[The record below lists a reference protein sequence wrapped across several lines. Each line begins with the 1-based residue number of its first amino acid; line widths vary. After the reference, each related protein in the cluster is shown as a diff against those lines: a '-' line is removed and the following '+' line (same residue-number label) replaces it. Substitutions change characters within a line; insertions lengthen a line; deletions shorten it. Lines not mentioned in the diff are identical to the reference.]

1 MTTDPLSLA
10 LAAVGAMLLAVTL
23 PGTVELALLTLGALL
38 PRRRPADP
46 TGGPALRLA
55 VVVPAHDEQETIAA
69 CVTSLLAC
77 RGAQADTQI
86 AVVADNCTDA
96 TATRAR
102 QAGARVLVRHDPER
116 RGKGYALDFAFGQL
130 LAEPCDAV
138 LVVDA
143 DTSASPD
150 LLQEVRRW
158 LAAGADAVQVRYGV
172 RNPEASHR
180 TRLLHVALLAF
191 NYLRPRG
198 RHRLGLSAGLLGN
211 GFALRRE
218 VVERVPYAARS
229 VVEDLEYHLALIKAG
244 YRVCFAE
251 GAEVLADMP
260 VQGKGV
266 RTQRARWEGGR
277 LRQAIDWAPRLATA
291 VLRGR
296 LRLLEPL
303 LDLALLPLAFHVVL
317 LVLALTLPVPW
328 VRATAAAALAVVG
341 LHVLTAVVLG
351 GGGRRELLALATAPL
366 YVLWKLVQLPRV
378 ARAARRDAE
387 WVRTQRAPVKGDS
400 GSEGTP

>member
-1 MTTDPLSLA
+1 
-10 LAAVGAMLLAVTL
+10 MLLAVTL

-38 PRRRPADP
+38 PRRRPAP
-46 TGGPALRLA
+46 PAGGASLRLA

-69 CVTSLLAC
+69 CVASLRAC
-77 RGAQADTQI
+77 RGAQVDTQI
-86 AVVADNCTDA
+86 VVVADNCTDA
-96 TATRAR
+96 TAARAQ

-116 RGKGYALDFAFGQL
+116 RGKGYALDFAFSQL
-130 LAEPCDAV
+130 LTEPVDAV

-143 DTSASPD
+143 DTSASPE
-150 LLQEVRRW
+150 LLHEVRGW
-158 LAAGADAVQVRYGV
+158 LAGGADAVQVRYGV
-172 RNPEASHR
+172 RNPDASHR

-229 VVEDLEYHLALIKAG
+229 VVEDLEYHLELIKAG
-244 YRVCFAE
+244 YRVRFAE
-251 GAEVLADMP
+251 GAEVRADMP
-260 VQGKGV
+260 AQGAGV
-266 RTQRARWEGGR
+266 GTQRARWEGGR
-277 LRQAIDWAPRLATA
+277 LRQAIDWAPRLAAA

-317 LVLALTLPVPW
+317 LVVALTLPVPW
-328 VRATAAAALAVVG
+328 VRTAAAAALAVVG
-341 LHVLTAVVLG
+341 LHVMAAVGLG
-351 GGGRRELLALATAPL
+351 GGGGRDLLALATAPL

-378 ARAARRDAE
+378 ARAARRNAE
-387 WVRTQRAPVKGDS
+387 WVRTQRAPANG
-400 GSEGTP
+400 GSDPGGTP